1 MIKKFSLILILLSL
15 SSLAYA
21 QVDYQNLN
29 PNGLINSLIS
39 NFIEE
44 IKLVSKPIKQ
54 ASKNLFW
61 ILVPISIFLN
71 GFKCIFAEGNIQT
84 FFYALVKIILVII
97 NIIFVILG
105 YIYFYLIMEWR
116 LRRLSST
123 LLYKLSIMKIMDHQ
137 SF

>member
-15 SSLAYA
+15 STLAYA

-54 ASKNLFW
+54 AYCFCARFALSLQKN
-61 ILVPISIFLN
+61 
-71 GFKCIFAEGNIQT
+71 
-84 FFYALVKIILVII
+84 
-97 NIIFVILG
+97 
-105 YIYFYLIMEWR
+105 
-116 LRRLSST
+116 
-123 LLYKLSIMKIMDHQ
+123 
-137 SF
+137 

>member
-84 FFYALVKIILVII
+84 FFYALVKIIVTIQ
-97 NIIFVILG
+97 NPTVQ
-105 YIYFYLIMEWR
+105 R
-116 LRRLSST
+116 
-123 LLYKLSIMKIMDHQ
+123 
-137 SF
+137 

>member
-84 FFYALVKIILVII
+84 FFYALVKIILVIGEF
-97 NIIFVILG
+97 FVTLAKNMRYGTESTSTSI
-105 YIYFYLIMEWR
+105 
-116 LRRLSST
+116 SSPT
-123 LLYKLSIMKIMDHQ
+123 SAPNSAPNSGCYR
-137 SF
+137 